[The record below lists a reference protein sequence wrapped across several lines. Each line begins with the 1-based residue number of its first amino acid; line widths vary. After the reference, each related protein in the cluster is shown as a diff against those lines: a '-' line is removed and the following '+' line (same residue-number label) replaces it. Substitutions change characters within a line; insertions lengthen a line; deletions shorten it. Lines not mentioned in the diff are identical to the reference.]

1 MNGWVNEIDYRQIG
15 GVMTA
20 DPADLEPSLRL
31 APEFPVVSTFLSVQT
46 VGFLFLMLL
55 MVGCR
60 STGSR
65 SAASVAAQEQIVR
78 AHDGAEISR
87 AELYEALADAQVIYL
102 GEKHDVMRHHELQLE
117 VLQALVEMGRQP
129 TLGFEVF
136 SLGQTGL
143 LMDYARPA
151 KTGTRGAD
159 MTGAVSQGAEPVER
173 LRKRLKWG
181 ASRDESWSWYG
192 SLLHF
197 ARQQQL
203 PVFGADLLPSLRQRI
218 GARGITG
225 LTSVERRMLFPTD
238 FVDPTYEALMH
249 EQIKGAHCG
258 WGPPAYL
265 ARMYETWIA
274 RNDAMSMA
282 IAAGLDDRPDEP
294 VVMILGAGHTL
305 YDMGVYERVAHRR
318 PGVRQLNLA
327 FREASGEGPQS
338 RRLRMVEVDETQH
351 RPDHQYLWFTP
362 GSNDSKED
370 PCAAFL
376 RARPT
381 LSGDSADGSSS
392 DDEG

>member
-1 MNGWVNEIDYRQIG
+1 
-15 GVMTA
+15 MTA
-20 DPADLEPSLRL
+20 DPADLEPLLRP
-31 APEFPVVSTFLSVQT
+31 APEFSVVSRFFALRT
-46 VGFLFLMLL
+46 VGFVFLMLL
-55 MVGCR
+55 VAGCR

-65 SAASVAAQEQIVR
+65 LAASVAAQEQIVR
-78 AHDGAEISR
+78 AHDRAEISR
-87 AELYEALADAQVIYL
+87 AELYEALADVQVIYL

-136 SLGQTGL
+136 FLGQTGP
-143 LMDYARPA
+143 LMDYAQTA
-151 KTGTRGAD
+151 KTGTHAASMAG
-159 MTGAVSQGAEPVER
+159 GVSQGVEAVER
-173 LRKRLKWG
+173 LRERLKWG
-181 ASRDESWSWYG
+181 ASRDDSWSWYG
-192 SLLHF
+192 PLLRF
-197 ARQQQL
+197 ARRHQL
-203 PVFGADLLPSLRQRI
+203 PVFGADLLPSLRRRI
-218 GARGITG
+218 GEQGIAG

-238 FVDPTYEALMH
+238 FVDPAYEALMH

-265 ARMYETWIA
+265 ARMYQTWIA

-305 YDMGVYERVAHRR
+305 YDLGVYERVAHRR

-338 RRLRMVEVDETQH
+338 RRLRLVEVDETRHQ
-351 RPDHQYLWFTP
+351 PDHQYLWFTP
-362 GSNDSKED
+362 GSSDSKED
-370 PCAAFL
+370 PCTAFL
-376 RARPT
+376 RVRPRV
-381 LSGDSADGSSS
+381 SNDSADDSASAS